1 MRLAKTN
8 WVMLTLSH
16 AQNLLQSHEEEASI
30 GGHLDESNEQGWNA
44 IYLHTTWADE

>member
-30 GGHLDESNEQGWNA
+30 GCQLDESDEQGCSA
-44 IYLHTTWADE
+44 IHLHVRWDDK

>member
-30 GGHLDESNEQGWNA
+30 GGHLDESDKQGCSA
-44 IYLHTTWADE
+44 IYLHVRWDDE